1 MVRWSPVQRLVA
13 MQLPLVLFHL
23 TALVPIAE
31 LADRLRQ
38 RPVRDVAEHILE
50 QQRTDE
56 PVAMVGVMKP
66 SLHFYTDHVV
76 LFEGRS
82 DGALVNLADRLMHDY
97 RRGWKGRPVGP
108 SPAESTVL
116 IAIDRITSEKPYWQQ
131 LSPDVLGTYGIY
143 KLWRL
148 DRSRLQSRAEALLDD
163 GVTLDWREPR
173 PERY

>member
-1 MVRWSPVQRLVA
+1 
-13 MQLPLVLFHL
+13 MQLPLVLFHV

-38 RPVRDVAEHILE
+38 RPVRDVAAQIID
-50 QQRTDE
+50 QQRPDE

-66 SLHFYTDHVV
+66 SLHFYTNQVV

-82 DGALVNLADRLMHDY
+82 DGALVNLADRLRHDN
-97 RRGWKGRPVGP
+97 RRGWKGRPIGP

-116 IAIDRITSEKPYWQQ
+116 IAIDRVTSEKPYWQN
-131 LSPDVLGTYGIY
+131 LSPEVLGHYGIY
-143 KLWRL
+143 QLWRL
-148 DRSRLQSRAEALLDD
+148 DRSRLQRRADALVDD

>member
-1 MVRWSPVQRLVA
+1 
-13 MQLPLVLFHL
+13 MQLPLVLFHV

-38 RPVRDVAEHILE
+38 RPVRDVAAQIVD
-50 QQRTDE
+50 QQRPDE

-66 SLHFYTDHVV
+66 SLHFYTNQVV

-82 DGALVNLADRLMHDY
+82 DGALVNLADRLLHDN
-97 RRGWKGRPVGP
+97 RRGWKGRPIGP

-116 IAIDRITSEKPYWQQ
+116 IAIDRVTSEKHYWQN
-131 LSPDVLGTYGIY
+131 LSPEVLGNYGIY
-143 KLWRL
+143 QLWRL
-148 DRSRLQSRAEALLDD
+148 DRSRLQRRADALVDD